1 MRRPAL
7 HRLCFSLVLLVA
19 CVSTAAADEVVGRY
33 AATGVDPQGRNY
45 KGDVQIEQIGKL
57 HVVLWKL
64 EGSAAYKGIGI
75 RQGDKLGVG
84 YAGPGTKF
92 GIAVYKVSGGT
103 LEGVWADSGD
113 LKSELGK
120 ETLEGSP
127 DLTGTYKIALG
138 QNRDGM
144 TNYTG
149 KIEVKRNG
157 NTFLFYWPTKV
168 PSLGVG
174 VLIDDMLVVAY
185 GSNPAKLPGVVAYK
199 SSGADTMDGIWAFLN
214 LQKSSSGS
222 VNVAPPQK
230 AGTETLKRQP

>member
-1 MRRPAL
+1 MGMMRRL
-7 HRLCFSLVLLVA
+7 VFSLLLLLIA
-19 CVSTAAADEVVGRY
+19 SGAAWADEFVGRY
-33 AATGVDPQGRNY
+33 AATGVTPQGAGY
-45 KGDVQIEQIGKL
+45 KGDVQIEQVGKL

-84 YAGPGTKF
+84 YGGSDTKF

-103 LEGVWADSGD
+103 LEGVWADSRD

-127 DLTGTYKIALG
+127 DLKGSYKIVLG

-149 KIEVKRNG
+149 TIEIKRNG
-157 NTFLFYWPTKV
+157 DTFLFYWPTKT
-168 PSLGVG
+168 PSIGVG
-174 VLIDDMLVVAY
+174 VLVDDMLVVAY
-185 GSNPAKLPGVVAYK
+185 SSNPTKLPGVVGYK
-199 SSGADTMDGIWAFLN
+199 TAGADSLDGIWAALD
-214 LQKSSSGS
+214 LKKSSNGT
-222 VNVAPPQK
+222 VNIAPPTK
-230 AGTETLKRQP
+230 PGTEMLKRQP